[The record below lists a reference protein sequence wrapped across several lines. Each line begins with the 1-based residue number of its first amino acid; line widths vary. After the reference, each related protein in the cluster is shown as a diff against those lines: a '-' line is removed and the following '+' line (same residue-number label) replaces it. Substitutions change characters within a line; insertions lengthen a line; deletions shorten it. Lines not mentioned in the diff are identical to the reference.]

1 MSLDAVK
8 LVYENLEAAYQDGK
22 NREAREKMLLAS
34 YYAGVA
40 INNNFIGYVHAI
52 AHGIGGLYG
61 VTHGKANAIILPY
74 VLEGFGKKAHK
85 KLAEL
90 ADLVGL
96 NGKTEEEKA
105 KAFINSI
112 YQMNEKLEIPSKI
125 EELQKKDIP
134 ELANRAV
141 KEGNPTYPVPV
152 IWEKTEF
159 LNLIEK
165 ML

>member
-1 MSLDAVK
+1 M
-8 LVYENLEAAYQDGK
+8 
-22 NREAREKMLLAS
+22 
-34 YYAGVA
+34 
-40 INNNFIGYVHAI
+40 
-52 AHGIGGLYG
+52 
-61 VTHGKANAIILPY
+61 
-74 VLEGFGKKAHK
+74 
-85 KLAEL
+85 AEL

-96 NGKTEEEKA
+96 SGKTEEEKA
-105 KAFINSI
+105 KAFITSI
-112 YQMNEKLEIPSKI
+112 FEMNEKLEIPRKI